1 MSNPGVCVHR
11 SKLNSP
17 IVCHTLDV
25 GRGKNKASR
34 ANCFTSYKSNRN
46 MTANILSYAA
56 EVYAL
61 WLNEKCAEQYSINST
76 SSETNV
82 GKKMSQSFS

>member
-1 MSNPGVCVHR
+1 
-11 SKLNSP
+11 
-17 IVCHTLDV
+17 
-25 GRGKNKASR
+25 
-34 ANCFTSYKSNRN
+34 